1 MNRLFYI
8 NHNETTLVFSFIY
21 IADEVTGHYLFQE
34 D

>member
-8 NHNETTLVFSFIY
+8 NHNETTSVFSFTY
-21 IADEVTGHYLFQE
+21 IADEVTRHYLCQE